1 MLTATDLKSLVPSA
15 KAGDKLAM
23 EQLCQSFTPLVKRLS
38 HRQTVYNV
46 LGEEAE
52 NTIWLLFL
60 EFINQ
65 YSGDKYRLLPGLVR
79 RYLILQTMN
88 IIKHSSFRFNL
99 EQLSEMDG
107 ECSVAQLPSP
117 NNVQDVLNKLALW
130 QELKNV
136 PSQQRK
142 ILYAFYFKERTT
154 NEIAVNMEL
163 TPRTV
168 RYHRQEGLNNLRQR
182 L

>member
-1 MLTATDLKSLVPSA
+1 
-15 KAGDKLAM
+15 M

-65 YSGDKYRLLPGLVR
+65 YSGDKFRLLPGLVR